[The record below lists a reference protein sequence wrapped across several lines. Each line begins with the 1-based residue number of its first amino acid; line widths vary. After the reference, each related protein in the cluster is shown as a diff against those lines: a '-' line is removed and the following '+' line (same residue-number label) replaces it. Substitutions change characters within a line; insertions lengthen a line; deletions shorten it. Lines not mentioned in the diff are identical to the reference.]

1 MRRIFGLLVSVMVVT
16 STLAGCAFS
25 DPRIAGTPIPPSAN
39 PGLATQAEAAEETQ
53 AAWQALA
60 ALATADP
67 ATSKWAAMA
76 ETLQAQWRVLVGP
89 DALNRVASV
98 TANIGTPTTAA
109 NPEEAMATAETALQ
123 TVRDADLE
131 RARQSSDLTAAFWAS
146 LAAGAE
152 QVRLGVQGDY
162 AAAIPA
168 DLSATIATADP
179 ATAWSDLVCRYDEA
193 VFALRSALGFLGSD
207 DSARPTIASALTTLR
222 SDQAALTGLSVSTT
236 APGCG
241 GIYQLPPGRD
251 RTASIDLLTTAQQ
264 SLLEATAVW
273 LVATDDP
280 DKAIDY
286 LMANATLASPL
297 GLGAAQ
303 WPGWPD

>member
-1 MRRIFGLLVSVMVVT
+1 MRRILGLLVSVMVMS

-25 DPRIAGTPIPPSAN
+25 DPRIAGTPEPPSAN
-39 PGLATQAEAAEETQ
+39 PGLATQAEAAEEIQ

-60 ALATADP
+60 SLAAADP
-67 ATSKWAAMA
+67 ATSKWAAMSA
-76 ETLQAQWRVLVGP
+76 TLQAQWRVLVGP

-98 TANIGTPTTAA
+98 SANIGKPSTLS
-109 NPEEAMATAETALQ
+109 PEEAVETAETALEK
-123 TVRDADLE
+123 VRDADLV
-131 RARQSSDLTAAFWAS
+131 RARQSTGLTAAFWAS

-162 AAAIPA
+162 TAAIPA

-193 VFALRSALGFLGSD
+193 VFALRSALGFLSSD
-207 DSARPTIASALTTLR
+207 DSARPAMVSAVATLR
-222 SDQAALTGLSVSTT
+222 RDEASLTSLSTSTT
-236 APGCG
+236 APSCS

-251 RTASIDLLTTAQQ
+251 RTASLDLLTTTQQ

-273 LVATDDP
+273 LVAAENP